1 MQFICYKN
9 YQGTIQMTKKKLGM
23 YKNLTN
29 YGDSEFSIFLRKAF
43 IKGMGYSEEML
54 NKPIIGIT
62 NTYSDYNP
70 CHGNVPDLIKSVK
83 AGILSSDAIPLEFP
97 TISIHESFAY
107 PTSMYL
113 RNLMSIDTEE
123 MIKAQ
128 PMDACVLIG
137 GCDKTVPAQLMGA
150 FSANIPSIQLVT
162 GPMLTGSHRGE
173 RVGACTDCRGYW
185 AKFRAEE
192 IDLAEINEVNNQL
205 VPTVGTCGVMGTA
218 STMALITEALGMM
231 ISNGASAPA
240 VSAERRRIAEET
252 GKVAVEIAKKSL
264 NPKNFVTIKN
274 FKNALTVLSA
284 IGGSTNGI
292 VHLTAMAGRLGIDID
307 LNEFDKM
314 TKDTPMIVDLKP
326 SGSGYMED
334 LFKSGGL
341 PRILNELKDYLYL
354 DAITIT
360 GKTIQE
366 IIEKHNYDW
375 KQEIIRKVENPIF
388 DKGSIAVLKGNLAPG
403 SAIIKQSAA
412 SKNLL
417 THEGVVEV
425 FENLEDLANRIDS
438 DDLNVTKES
447 VLLLK
452 NIGPIGAPGM
462 PEAGLI
468 PIPKKLAKQ
477 GVKDMV
483 RISDGRMSGTAAGT
497 IILHVCPEA
506 AAGGTLD
513 IVESGDIIRLDVKQR
528 LLELK
533 LSNEEIVTRKKNKK
547 RNIEI
552 ERRGYDKI
560 FHESVLQA
568 DKGADFDFLRPVK

>member
-1 MQFICYKN
+1 
-9 YQGTIQMTKKKLGM
+9 MTKKNSGM

-83 AGILSSDAIPLEFP
+83 AGILSSGAIPLEFP

-123 MIKAQ
+123 MMKAQ

-150 FSANIPSIQLVT
+150 FSANIPAIQLVT

-240 VSAERRRIAEET
+240 VSAERKRIAEET
-252 GKVAVEIAKKSL
+252 GKVAVEIASKSF
-264 NPKNFVTIKN
+264 NPKSFLTLKN

-354 DAITIT
+354 DAITVT
-360 GKTIQE
+360 GETIKE
-366 IIEKHNYDW
+366 IIDKNKYNW
-375 KQEIIRKVENPIF
+375 KQEVIRKVENPIF
-388 DKGSIAVLKGNLAPG
+388 DKGSIAVLKGNLAPR

-412 SKNLL
+412 SKELL

-438 DDLNVTKES
+438 DDLNVTKDS
-447 VLLLK
+447 ILLLK

-513 IVESGDIIRLDVKQR
+513 IVKSGDIIKLDVKQR

-533 LSNEEIVTRKKNKK
+533 LSDEEIATRKKSKK
-547 RNIEI
+547 SNREI
-552 ERRGYDKI
+552 KRRGYNKI

>member
-1 MQFICYKN
+1 MIKKN
-9 YQGTIQMTKKKLGM
+9 SGM

-83 AGILSSDAIPLEFP
+83 AGILSSGAIPLEFP

-123 MIKAQ
+123 MMKAQ

-150 FSANIPSIQLVT
+150 FSANIPAIQLVT

-252 GKVAVEIAKKSL
+252 GKMAVEIATKSF
-264 NPKNFVTIKN
+264 NPKNFLTIKN

-341 PRILNELKDYLYL
+341 PRILNELKDFLYL
-354 DAITIT
+354 DAITVT
-360 GKTIQE
+360 GETIQE
-366 IIEKHNYDW
+366 IIDKNKYNW
-375 KQEIIRKVENPIF
+375 KQEVIRKVENPIF
-388 DKGSIAVLKGNLAPG
+388 DKGSIAVLKGNLAPR

-412 SKNLL
+412 SKELL
-417 THEGVVEV
+417 AHEGVVEV

-438 DDLNVTKES
+438 DDLNVTKDS
-447 VLLLK
+447 ILLLK

-513 IVESGDIIRLDVKQR
+513 IVKTGDIIKLDVKQR

-533 LSNEEIVTRKKNKK
+533 LSDEEIATRKKSKK
-547 RNIEI
+547 SNREI
-552 ERRGYDKI
+552 KRRGYNKI

>member
-1 MQFICYKN
+1 
-9 YQGTIQMTKKKLGM
+9 MTKKKLGM

-70 CHGNVPDLIKSVK
+70 CHGNIPDLIKSVK
-83 AGILSSDAIPLEFP
+83 SGILSSGAIPLEFP

-150 FSANIPSIQLVT
+150 FSANIPAIQLVT
-162 GPMLTGSHRGE
+162 GPMLTGSHKGE

-185 AKFRAEE
+185 AKYRAEE

-252 GKVAVEIAKKSL
+252 GKVAVEIAKKSF
-264 NPKNFVTIKN
+264 NPKNFLTMKN

-341 PRILNELKDYLYL
+341 PRILEELKEYLYL
-354 DAITIT
+354 DAISIT
-360 GKTIQE
+360 GETIKE
-366 IIEKHNYDW
+366 IIEKNNYNW
-375 KQEIIRKVENPIF
+375 KQDVIRKVENPIF

-412 SKNLL
+412 SEELL
-417 THEGVVEV
+417 AHEGIVEV
-425 FENLEDLANRIDS
+425 FDNLEDLANRIDS
-438 DDLNVTKES
+438 DDLNVTKDS
-447 VLLLK
+447 ILLLK

-513 IVESGDIIRLDVKQR
+513 IVESGDVIKLDVKKR

-533 LSNEEIVTRKKNKK
+533 LSDEEIASRKKNKK
-547 RNIEI
+547 SNTEI
-552 ERRGYDKI
+552 KRRGYDKI
-560 FHESVLQA
+560 FHENVLQA

>member
-1 MQFICYKN
+1 
-9 YQGTIQMTKKKLGM
+9 MTKKKSGM

-70 CHGNVPDLIKSVK
+70 CHGNVPNLIKSVK
-83 AGILSSDAIPLEFP
+83 AGILSSGAIPLEFP

-123 MIKAQ
+123 MMKAQ

-150 FSANIPSIQLVT
+150 FSANIPAIQLVT

-240 VSAERRRIAEET
+240 ISAERKRIAEET
-252 GKVAVEIAKKSL
+252 GKVAVEIANKSF
-264 NPKNFVTIKN
+264 NPKNFLTIKN

-341 PRILNELKDYLYL
+341 PRILNELKNYLHL
-354 DAITIT
+354 DAITVT
-360 GKTIQE
+360 GETIKE
-366 IIEKHNYDW
+366 IIEKNNYNW
-375 KQEIIRKVENPIF
+375 KQEVIRKVETPIF

-412 SKNLL
+412 SKELL
-417 THEGVVEV
+417 AHEGIVEV

-438 DDLNVTKES
+438 DDLNVTKDS
-447 VLLLK
+447 ILLLK

-513 IVESGDIIRLDVKQR
+513 IVKSGDIIKLDVNKR

-533 LSNEEIVTRKKNKK
+533 LSDEEISTRKKSKK
-547 RNIEI
+547 RNTEI
-552 ERRGYDKI
+552 KRRGYDKI

-568 DKGADFDFLRPVK
+568 DRGADFDFLRPVK

>member
-1 MQFICYKN
+1 
-9 YQGTIQMTKKKLGM
+9 MTKKNSGM

-83 AGILSSDAIPLEFP
+83 AGILSSGAIPLEFP

-123 MIKAQ
+123 MMKAQ

-150 FSANIPSIQLVT
+150 FSANIPAIQLVT

-218 STMALITEALGMM
+218 STMALITEAIGMM

-252 GKVAVEIAKKSL
+252 GKVAVEIANKSF
-264 NPKNFVTIKN
+264 NPKSFLTLKN

-354 DAITIT
+354 DAITVT
-360 GKTIQE
+360 GETIKE
-366 IIEKHNYDW
+366 IIDKNKYNW
-375 KQEIIRKVENPIF
+375 KQEVIRKVDNPIF
-388 DKGSIAVLKGNLAPG
+388 DKGSIAVLKGNLAPR

-412 SKNLL
+412 SKELL
-417 THEGVVEV
+417 AHEGVVEV

-438 DDLNVTKES
+438 DDLNVTKDS

-513 IVESGDIIRLDVKQR
+513 IVKSGDIIKLDVKQR

-533 LSNEEIVTRKKNKK
+533 LSDEEIASRKKSK
-547 RNIEI
+547 RSYTEI
-552 ERRGYDKI
+552 ERRGYNKI

>member
-1 MQFICYKN
+1 
-9 YQGTIQMTKKKLGM
+9 MTKKTSGM

-83 AGILSSDAIPLEFP
+83 AGILSSGAIPLEFP

-123 MIKAQ
+123 MMKAQ

-150 FSANIPSIQLVT
+150 FSANIPAIQLVT

-240 VSAERRRIAEET
+240 VSAERKRIAEET
-252 GKVAVEIAKKSL
+252 GKVAVEIASKSF
-264 NPKNFVTIKN
+264 NPKSFLTLKN

-354 DAITIT
+354 DAITVT
-360 GKTIQE
+360 GETIKE
-366 IIEKHNYDW
+366 IIDKNKYNW
-375 KQEIIRKVENPIF
+375 KQEVIRKVGNPIF
-388 DKGSIAVLKGNLAPG
+388 DKGSIAVLKGNLAPR

-412 SKNLL
+412 SKELL
-417 THEGVVEV
+417 AHEGVVEV

-438 DDLNVTKES
+438 DDLNVTKDS
-447 VLLLK
+447 ILLLK

-513 IVESGDIIRLDVKQR
+513 IVKSGDIIKLDVKQR

-533 LSNEEIVTRKKNKK
+533 LSDEEIAIRKKSKK
-547 RNIEI
+547 SNTEI
-552 ERRGYDKI
+552 ERRGYNKI

>member
-1 MQFICYKN
+1 
-9 YQGTIQMTKKKLGM
+9 MTKKNSGM

-83 AGILSSDAIPLEFP
+83 AGILSSGAIPLEFP

-123 MIKAQ
+123 MMKAQ

-150 FSANIPSIQLVT
+150 FSANIPAIQLVT

-252 GKVAVEIAKKSL
+252 GKVAVEIATKSF
-264 NPKNFVTIKN
+264 NPKNFLTIKN

-314 TKDTPMIVDLKP
+314 TKETPMIVDLKP

-341 PRILNELKDYLYL
+341 PRILNELKDFLYL
-354 DAITIT
+354 DAITVT
-360 GKTIQE
+360 GETIQE
-366 IIEKHNYDW
+366 IIDKNKYNW
-375 KQEIIRKVENPIF
+375 KQEVIRKVENPIF
-388 DKGSIAVLKGNLAPG
+388 DKGSIAVLKGNLAPR

-412 SKNLL
+412 SKELL
-417 THEGVVEV
+417 AHEGVVEV

-438 DDLNVTKES
+438 DDLNVTKDS
-447 VLLLK
+447 ILLLK

-513 IVESGDIIRLDVKQR
+513 IVKTGDIIKLDVKER

-533 LSNEEIVTRKKNKK
+533 LSDEEIATRKKSKK
-547 RNIEI
+547 SNREI
-552 ERRGYDKI
+552 KRRGYDKI

>member
-1 MQFICYKN
+1 
-9 YQGTIQMTKKKLGM
+9 MTKKKSGM

-83 AGILSSDAIPLEFP
+83 AGILSSGAIPLEFP

-123 MIKAQ
+123 MMKAQ

-150 FSANIPSIQLVT
+150 FSANIPAIQLVT

-192 IDLAEINEVNNQL
+192 INLAEINEVNNQL

-240 VSAERRRIAEET
+240 VSAERRRIAEKT
-252 GKVAVEIAKKSL
+252 GKVAVEIANKSF
-264 NPKNFVTIKN
+264 NPKSFLTLKN

-292 VHLTAMAGRLGIDID
+292 VHLTAMAGRLGLDIN

-354 DAITIT
+354 DAITVT
-360 GKTIQE
+360 GETIQE
-366 IIEKHNYDW
+366 IIEKNNYNW
-375 KQEIIRKVENPIF
+375 KQDVIRKVEDPIF

-412 SKNLL
+412 SKELL

-438 DDLNVTKES
+438 DDLNVTKDS
-447 VLLLK
+447 ILLLK

-513 IVESGDIIRLDVKQR
+513 IVESGDIIKLDVKKR

-533 LSNEEIVTRKKNKK
+533 LTDEEIAIRKKNKK
-547 RNIEI
+547 SNKEI
-552 ERRGYDKI
+552 KRRGYDKI

-568 DKGADFDFLRPVK
+568 DKGADFDFLRHVK

>member
-1 MQFICYKN
+1 
-9 YQGTIQMTKKKLGM
+9 MTKKKSGM

-83 AGILSSDAIPLEFP
+83 AGILSSGAIPLEFP

-123 MIKAQ
+123 MMKAQ

-150 FSANIPSIQLVT
+150 FSANIPAIQLVT

-252 GKVAVEIAKKSL
+252 GKVAVEIANKSF
-264 NPKNFVTIKN
+264 NPKSFLTLKN

-354 DAITIT
+354 DATTVT
-360 GKTIQE
+360 GETVKE
-366 IIEKHNYDW
+366 IIEKNKYNW
-375 KQEIIRKVENPIF
+375 KQEVIRKVKNPIF
-388 DKGSIAVLKGNLAPG
+388 DKGSIAVLKGNLAPK

-412 SKNLL
+412 SKELL
-417 THEGVVEV
+417 AHEGVVEV

-438 DDLNVTKES
+438 DDLNVTKDS
-447 VLLLK
+447 ILLLK

-513 IVESGDIIRLDVKQR
+513 IVQSGDIIKLDVKQR

-533 LSNEEIVTRKKNKK
+533 LSDEEIAKRKKSKK
-547 RNIEI
+547 SNTEMK
-552 ERRGYDKI
+552 RRGYDKI

>member
-1 MQFICYKN
+1 
-9 YQGTIQMTKKKLGM
+9 MTKKTSGM

-83 AGILSSDAIPLEFP
+83 AGILSSGAIPLEFP

-123 MIKAQ
+123 MMKAQ

-150 FSANIPSIQLVT
+150 FSANIPAIQLVT

-240 VSAERRRIAEET
+240 VSAERKRIAEET
-252 GKVAVEIAKKSL
+252 GKVAVEIASKSF
-264 NPKNFVTIKN
+264 NPKSFLTLKN

-354 DAITIT
+354 DAITVT
-360 GKTIQE
+360 GETIKE
-366 IIEKHNYDW
+366 IIDKNKYNW
-375 KQEIIRKVENPIF
+375 KQEVIRKVENPIF
-388 DKGSIAVLKGNLAPG
+388 DKGSIAVLKGNLAPR

-412 SKNLL
+412 SKELL
-417 THEGVVEV
+417 AHEGVVEV
-425 FENLEDLANRIDS
+425 FENLQDLANRIDS
-438 DDLNVTKES
+438 DDLNVTKDS
-447 VLLLK
+447 ILLLK

-513 IVESGDIIRLDVKQR
+513 IVKSGDIIKLDVKQR

-533 LSNEEIVTRKKNKK
+533 LSDEEIATRKKSKK
-547 RNIEI
+547 SNTKIK
-552 ERRGYDKI
+552 RRGYDKI

>member
-1 MQFICYKN
+1 
-9 YQGTIQMTKKKLGM
+9 MTRKKSGM

-83 AGILSSDAIPLEFP
+83 AGILSSGAIPLEFP

-123 MIKAQ
+123 MMKAQ

-150 FSANIPSIQLVT
+150 FSANIPAIQLVT

-252 GKVAVEIAKKSL
+252 GKVAVEIANKSF
-264 NPKNFVTIKN
+264 NPKSFLTLKN

-354 DAITIT
+354 DSITVT
-360 GKTIQE
+360 GETIKE
-366 IIEKHNYDW
+366 IIEKNKYNW
-375 KQEIIRKVENPIF
+375 KQEVIRNVENPIF
-388 DKGSIAVLKGNLAPG
+388 DKGSIAVLKGNLAPK

-412 SKNLL
+412 SKELL
-417 THEGVVEV
+417 AHEGVVEV

-438 DDLNVTKES
+438 DDLNVTKDS
-447 VLLLK
+447 ILLLK

-513 IVESGDIIRLDVKQR
+513 IVKSGDIIKLDVKKR

-533 LSNEEIVTRKKNKK
+533 LSDEEIASRKKSKK
-547 RNIEI
+547 SDKII
-552 ERRGYDKI
+552 KRRGYDKI

>member
-1 MQFICYKN
+1 
-9 YQGTIQMTKKKLGM
+9 MTKKNSGM

-83 AGILSSDAIPLEFP
+83 AGILSSGAIPLEFP

-123 MIKAQ
+123 MMKAQ

-150 FSANIPSIQLVT
+150 FSANIPAIQLVT

-240 VSAERRRIAEET
+240 VSAERKRIAEET
-252 GKVAVEIAKKSL
+252 GKVAVEIASKSF
-264 NPKNFVTIKN
+264 NPKSFLTLKN

-354 DAITIT
+354 DAITVT
-360 GKTIQE
+360 GETIKE
-366 IIEKHNYDW
+366 IIDKNKYNW
-375 KQEIIRKVENPIF
+375 KQEVIRKVENPIF
-388 DKGSIAVLKGNLAPG
+388 DKGSIAVLKGNLAPR

-412 SKNLL
+412 SKELL
-417 THEGVVEV
+417 AHEGVVEV

-438 DDLNVTKES
+438 DDLNVTKDS
-447 VLLLK
+447 ILLLK

-513 IVESGDIIRLDVKQR
+513 IVKSGDIIKLDVKQR

-533 LSNEEIVTRKKNKK
+533 LSDEEIAIRKKSKK
-547 RNIEI
+547 SNTEI
-552 ERRGYDKI
+552 ERRGYNKI

>member
-1 MQFICYKN
+1 
-9 YQGTIQMTKKKLGM
+9 MTKKKSGM

-83 AGILSSDAIPLEFP
+83 AGILSSGAIPLEFP

-123 MIKAQ
+123 MMKAQ

-150 FSANIPSIQLVT
+150 FSANIPAIQLVT

-252 GKVAVEIAKKSL
+252 GKVAVEIANKSF
-264 NPKNFVTIKN
+264 NPKSFLTLKN

-354 DAITIT
+354 DAITVT
-360 GKTIQE
+360 GETIKE
-366 IIEKHNYDW
+366 IIEKNKYNW
-375 KQEIIRKVENPIF
+375 KQEVIRNVENPIF
-388 DKGSIAVLKGNLAPG
+388 DKGSIAVLKGNLAPK

-412 SKNLL
+412 SKELL
-417 THEGVVEV
+417 AHEGVVEV

-438 DDLNVTKES
+438 DDLKVTKDS
-447 VLLLK
+447 ILLLK

-513 IVESGDIIRLDVKQR
+513 IVKSGDIIKLDVKKR

-533 LSNEEIVTRKKNKK
+533 LSDEEIASRKKSKK
-547 RNIEI
+547 SDKII
-552 ERRGYDKI
+552 KRRGYNKI
-560 FHESVLQA
+560 FRESVLQA
-568 DKGADFDFLRPVK
+568 NKGADFDFLRPVK

>member
-1 MQFICYKN
+1 
-9 YQGTIQMTKKKLGM
+9 MTRKKSGM

-70 CHGNVPDLIKSVK
+70 CHGNVPDLIKSLK
-83 AGILSSDAIPLEFP
+83 AGILSSGAIPLEFP

-123 MIKAQ
+123 MMKAQ

-150 FSANIPSIQLVT
+150 FSANIPAIQLVT
-162 GPMLTGSHRGE
+162 GPMLTGSHRGD

-252 GKVAVEIAKKSL
+252 GKVAVEIANKSF
-264 NPKNFVTIKN
+264 NPKSFLTLKN

-354 DAITIT
+354 DAISIT
-360 GKTIQE
+360 GETVKE
-366 IIEKHNYDW
+366 IIEKNKYNW
-375 KQEIIRKVENPIF
+375 KQEVIRKVENPIF
-388 DKGSIAVLKGNLAPG
+388 DKGSIAVLKGNLAPK

-412 SKNLL
+412 SKELL
-417 THEGVVEV
+417 AHEGVVEV

-438 DDLNVTKES
+438 DDLNVTKDS
-447 VLLLK
+447 ILLLK

-513 IVESGDIIRLDVKQR
+513 IVKSGDIIKLDVKKR

-533 LSNEEIVTRKKNKK
+533 LSDEEIASRKKSTKSDK
-547 RNIEI
+547 II
-552 ERRGYDKI
+552 KRRGYDKI

>member
-1 MQFICYKN
+1 
-9 YQGTIQMTKKKLGM
+9 MTKKKSGM

-83 AGILSSDAIPLEFP
+83 AGILSSGAIPLEFP

-123 MIKAQ
+123 MMKAQ

-150 FSANIPSIQLVT
+150 FSANIPAIQLVT

-240 VSAERRRIAEET
+240 VSAERKRIAEET
-252 GKVAVEIAKKSL
+252 GKVAVEIANKSF
-264 NPKNFVTIKN
+264 NPKNFLTIKN

-341 PRILNELKDYLYL
+341 PRILNELKNYLHL
-354 DAITIT
+354 DAITVT
-360 GKTIQE
+360 GETIKE
-366 IIEKHNYDW
+366 IIEKNNYNW
-375 KQEIIRKVENPIF
+375 KQEVIRKVETPIF

-412 SKNLL
+412 SKELL
-417 THEGVVEV
+417 AHEGIVEV

-438 DDLNVTKES
+438 DDLNVTKDS
-447 VLLLK
+447 ILLLK

-513 IVESGDIIRLDVKQR
+513 IVKSGDIIKLDVNKR

-533 LSNEEIVTRKKNKK
+533 LSDEEISTRKKSKK
-547 RNIEI
+547 RNTEI
-552 ERRGYDKI
+552 KRRGYDKI

-568 DKGADFDFLRPVK
+568 DRGADFDFLRPVK

>member
-1 MQFICYKN
+1 
-9 YQGTIQMTKKKLGM
+9 MTKKNSGM

-83 AGILSSDAIPLEFP
+83 AGILSSGAIPLEFP

-123 MIKAQ
+123 MMKAQ

-150 FSANIPSIQLVT
+150 FSANIPAIQLVT

-252 GKVAVEIAKKSL
+252 GKMAVEIATKSF
-264 NPKNFVTIKN
+264 NPKNFLTIKN

-341 PRILNELKDYLYL
+341 PRILNELKDFLYL
-354 DAITIT
+354 DAITVT
-360 GKTIQE
+360 GETIQE
-366 IIEKHNYDW
+366 IIDKNKYNW
-375 KQEIIRKVENPIF
+375 KQEVIRKVENPIF
-388 DKGSIAVLKGNLAPG
+388 DKGSIAVLKGNLAPR

-412 SKNLL
+412 SKELL
-417 THEGVVEV
+417 AHEGIVEV

-438 DDLNVTKES
+438 DDLNVTKDS
-447 VLLLK
+447 ILLLK

-513 IVESGDIIRLDVKQR
+513 IVKTGDIIKLDVKER

-533 LSNEEIVTRKKNKK
+533 LSDEEIATRKKSKK
-547 RNIEI
+547 SNREI
-552 ERRGYDKI
+552 KRRGYNKI

>member
-1 MQFICYKN
+1 
-9 YQGTIQMTKKKLGM
+9 MTKNKSGM

-70 CHGNVPDLIKSVK
+70 CHGNVPDLIKCVK
-83 AGILSSDAIPLEFP
+83 AGILSSGAIPLEFP

-123 MIKAQ
+123 MMKAQ

-150 FSANIPSIQLVT
+150 FSANIPTIQLVT

-231 ISNGASAPA
+231 IANGASAPA

-252 GKVAVEIAKKSL
+252 GKVAVEIATKSL
-264 NPKNFVTIKN
+264 NPKKFLTMKS

-292 VHLTAMAGRLGIDID
+292 VHLTAMAGRLGIDIN
-307 LNEFDKM
+307 LNEFDNM

-341 PRILNELKDYLYL
+341 PRILNELKDYLFL
-354 DAITIT
+354 EAITVT
-360 GKTIQE
+360 GETTKE
-366 IIEKHNYDW
+366 IIEKNNYNW
-375 KQEIIRKVENPIF
+375 KQDVIRKVENPIF

-412 SKNLL
+412 SEKLL
-417 THEGVVEV
+417 THEGIVEV
-425 FENLEDLANRIDS
+425 FDNLEDLANRIDS
-438 DDLNVTKES
+438 DDLNVTKDS
-447 VLLLK
+447 ILLLK

-513 IVESGDIIRLDVKQR
+513 IVESGDIIKLDLKKR

-533 LSNEEIVTRKKNKK
+533 LSNEEIVARKKNKK

-560 FHESVLQA
+560 YHESVLQA
-568 DKGADFDFLRPVK
+568 DKGADFDFLRLVN

>member
-1 MQFICYKN
+1 
-9 YQGTIQMTKKKLGM
+9 MTKKNSGM

-83 AGILSSDAIPLEFP
+83 AGILSSGAIPLEFP

-123 MIKAQ
+123 MMKAQ

-150 FSANIPSIQLVT
+150 FSANIPAIQLVT

-252 GKVAVEIAKKSL
+252 GKMAVEIATKSF
-264 NPKNFVTIKN
+264 NPKNFLTIKN

-341 PRILNELKDYLYL
+341 PRILNELKDFLYL
-354 DAITIT
+354 DAITVT
-360 GKTIQE
+360 GETIQE
-366 IIEKHNYDW
+366 IIDKNKYNW
-375 KQEIIRKVENPIF
+375 KQEVIRKVENPIF
-388 DKGSIAVLKGNLAPG
+388 DKGSIAVLKGNLAPR

-412 SKNLL
+412 SKELL
-417 THEGVVEV
+417 AHEGVVEV

-438 DDLNVTKES
+438 DDLNVTKDS
-447 VLLLK
+447 ILLLK

-513 IVESGDIIRLDVKQR
+513 IVKTGDIIKLDVKER

-533 LSNEEIVTRKKNKK
+533 LSDEEIATRKKSKK
-547 RNIEI
+547 SNREI
-552 ERRGYDKI
+552 KRRGYNKI

>member
-1 MQFICYKN
+1 
-9 YQGTIQMTKKKLGM
+9 MTKKNSGM

-83 AGILSSDAIPLEFP
+83 AGILSSGAIPLEFP

-123 MIKAQ
+123 MMKAQ

-150 FSANIPSIQLVT
+150 FSANIPAIQLVT

-240 VSAERRRIAEET
+240 VSAERKRIAEET
-252 GKVAVEIAKKSL
+252 GKVAVEIASKSF
-264 NPKNFVTIKN
+264 NPKSFLTLKN

-354 DAITIT
+354 DAITVT
-360 GKTIQE
+360 GETIKE
-366 IIEKHNYDW
+366 IIDKNKYNW
-375 KQEIIRKVENPIF
+375 KQEVIRKVENPIF
-388 DKGSIAVLKGNLAPG
+388 DKGSIAVLKGNLAPR

-412 SKNLL
+412 SKELL
-417 THEGVVEV
+417 AHEGVVEV

-438 DDLNVTKES
+438 DDLNVTKDS
-447 VLLLK
+447 ILLLK

-497 IILHVCPEA
+497 IVLHVCPEA

-513 IVESGDIIRLDVKQR
+513 IVKSGDIIKLDVKQR

-533 LSNEEIVTRKKNKK
+533 LSDEEIAIRKKRKK
-547 RNIEI
+547 SDTEI
-552 ERRGYDKI
+552 KRRGYDKI

>member
-1 MQFICYKN
+1 
-9 YQGTIQMTKKKLGM
+9 MTKKKSGM

-43 IKGMGYSEEML
+43 IKGMGFSEEML

-83 AGILSSDAIPLEFP
+83 AGILSSGAIPLEFP

-123 MIKAQ
+123 MMKAQ

-150 FSANIPSIQLVT
+150 FSANIPAIQLVT

-252 GKVAVEIAKKSL
+252 GKVAVEIANKSF
-264 NPKNFVTIKN
+264 NPKSFLTLKN

-354 DAITIT
+354 DAITVT
-360 GKTIQE
+360 GETIKE
-366 IIEKHNYDW
+366 IIEKNKYNW
-375 KQEIIRKVENPIF
+375 KQEVIRNVENPIF
-388 DKGSIAVLKGNLAPG
+388 DKGSIAVLKGNLAPK

-412 SKNLL
+412 SKELL
-417 THEGVVEV
+417 AHEGVVEV
-425 FENLEDLANRIDS
+425 FENLEDLAKRIDS
-438 DDLNVTKES
+438 DDLNVTKDS
-447 VLLLK
+447 ILLLK

-513 IVESGDIIRLDVKQR
+513 IVQSGDIIKLDVKKR

-533 LSNEEIVTRKKNKK
+533 LSDEEIASRKKSKK
-547 RNIEI
+547 SDKII
-552 ERRGYDKI
+552 KRRGYDKI

>member
-1 MQFICYKN
+1 
-9 YQGTIQMTKKKLGM
+9 MTKKKSGM

-83 AGILSSDAIPLEFP
+83 AGILSSGAIPLEFP

-123 MIKAQ
+123 MMKAQ

-150 FSANIPSIQLVT
+150 FSANIPAIQLVT

-252 GKVAVEIAKKSL
+252 GKVAVEIANKSF
-264 NPKNFVTIKN
+264 NPKSFLTLKN

-341 PRILNELKDYLYL
+341 PRILNELKDFLYL
-354 DAITIT
+354 DAITVT
-360 GKTIQE
+360 GETIKE
-366 IIEKHNYDW
+366 IIEKNKYNW
-375 KQEIIRKVENPIF
+375 KQEVIRNVENPIF
-388 DKGSIAVLKGNLAPG
+388 DKGSIAVLKGNLAPK

-412 SKNLL
+412 SKELL
-417 THEGVVEV
+417 AHEGVVEV
-425 FENLEDLANRIDS
+425 FENLEDLANRIDG
-438 DDLNVTKES
+438 DDLNVTKDS
-447 VLLLK
+447 ILLLK

-513 IVESGDIIRLDVKQR
+513 IVKSGDIIKLDVKKR

-533 LSNEEIVTRKKNKK
+533 LSDEEIASRKKSKK
-547 RNIEI
+547 SDKII
-552 ERRGYDKI
+552 KRRGYDKI

>member
-1 MQFICYKN
+1 
-9 YQGTIQMTKKKLGM
+9 MTKKNSGM

-83 AGILSSDAIPLEFP
+83 AGILSSGAIPLEFP

-123 MIKAQ
+123 MMKAQ

-150 FSANIPSIQLVT
+150 FSANIPAIQLVT

-240 VSAERRRIAEET
+240 VSAERKRIAEET
-252 GKVAVEIAKKSL
+252 GKVAVEIASKSF
-264 NPKNFVTIKN
+264 NPKSFLTLKN

-354 DAITIT
+354 DAITVM
-360 GKTIQE
+360 GETIKE
-366 IIEKHNYDW
+366 IIDKNKYNW
-375 KQEIIRKVENPIF
+375 KQEVIRKVENPIF
-388 DKGSIAVLKGNLAPG
+388 DKGSIAVLKGNLAPR

-412 SKNLL
+412 SKELL
-417 THEGVVEV
+417 AHEGVVEV

-438 DDLNVTKES
+438 DDLNVTKDS
-447 VLLLK
+447 ILLLK

-513 IVESGDIIRLDVKQR
+513 IVKSGDIIKLDVKQR

-533 LSNEEIVTRKKNKK
+533 LSDEEIAIRKKSKK
-547 RNIEI
+547 SNTEI
-552 ERRGYDKI
+552 KRRGYDKI

>member
-1 MQFICYKN
+1 
-9 YQGTIQMTKKKLGM
+9 MTKKKSGM

-83 AGILSSDAIPLEFP
+83 AGILSSGAIPLEFP

-123 MIKAQ
+123 MMKAQ

-150 FSANIPSIQLVT
+150 FSANIPAIQLVT

-192 IDLAEINEVNNQL
+192 IDLDEINEVNNQL

-252 GKVAVEIAKKSL
+252 GKVAVEIANKSF
-264 NPKNFVTIKN
+264 NPKSFLTLKN

-354 DAITIT
+354 DAISVT
-360 GKTIQE
+360 GETVKE
-366 IIEKHNYDW
+366 IIEKNKYNW
-375 KQEIIRKVENPIF
+375 KQEVIRKVENPIF
-388 DKGSIAVLKGNLAPG
+388 DKGSIAVLKGNLAPK

-412 SKNLL
+412 SKELL
-417 THEGVVEV
+417 AHEGVVEV

-438 DDLNVTKES
+438 DDLNVTKDS
-447 VLLLK
+447 ILLLK

-506 AAGGTLD
+506 ADGGTLD
-513 IVESGDIIRLDVKQR
+513 IVESGDIIKLDVKER

-533 LSNEEIVTRKKNKK
+533 LSDEEIANRKKSKK
-547 RNIEI
+547 SNTEMK
-552 ERRGYDKI
+552 RRGYDKI

>member
-1 MQFICYKN
+1 
-9 YQGTIQMTKKKLGM
+9 MTKKKSGM

-43 IKGMGYSEEML
+43 IKGMGYSEDML

-83 AGILSSDAIPLEFP
+83 AGILSSGAIPLEFP

-123 MIKAQ
+123 MMKAQ

-150 FSANIPSIQLVT
+150 FSANIPAIQLVT

-252 GKVAVEIAKKSL
+252 GKVAVEIANKSF
-264 NPKNFVTIKN
+264 NPKSFLTLKN

-354 DAITIT
+354 DAITVT
-360 GKTIQE
+360 GETIKE
-366 IIEKHNYDW
+366 IIEKNKYNW
-375 KQEIIRKVENPIF
+375 KQEVIRNVENPIF
-388 DKGSIAVLKGNLAPG
+388 DKGSIAVLKGNLAPK

-412 SKNLL
+412 SKELL
-417 THEGVVEV
+417 AHEGVVEV
-425 FENLEDLANRIDS
+425 FENLEDLAKRIDS
-438 DDLNVTKES
+438 DDLNVTKDS
-447 VLLLK
+447 ILLLK

-506 AAGGTLD
+506 ASGGTLD
-513 IVESGDIIRLDVKQR
+513 IVKSGDIIKLDVKKR

-533 LSNEEIVTRKKNKK
+533 LSDEEIASRKKSKK
-547 RNIEI
+547 SDKII
-552 ERRGYDKI
+552 KRRGYDKI

>member
-1 MQFICYKN
+1 
-9 YQGTIQMTKKKLGM
+9 MTKKNSGM

-83 AGILSSDAIPLEFP
+83 AGILSSGAIPLEFP

-150 FSANIPSIQLVT
+150 FSANIPAIQLVT

-252 GKVAVEIAKKSL
+252 GKMAVEIATKSF
-264 NPKNFVTIKN
+264 NPKNFLTIKN

-341 PRILNELKDYLYL
+341 PRILNELKDFLYL
-354 DAITIT
+354 DAITVT
-360 GKTIQE
+360 GETIQE
-366 IIEKHNYDW
+366 IIDKNKYNW
-375 KQEIIRKVENPIF
+375 KQEVIRKVENPIF
-388 DKGSIAVLKGNLAPG
+388 DKGSIAVLKGNLAPR

-412 SKNLL
+412 SKELL
-417 THEGVVEV
+417 DHEGVVEV

-438 DDLNVTKES
+438 DDLNVTKDS
-447 VLLLK
+447 ILLLK

-513 IVESGDIIRLDVKQR
+513 IVKTGDIIKLDVKER

-533 LSNEEIVTRKKNKK
+533 LSDEEIAIRKKSKK
-547 RNIEI
+547 SNTEI
-552 ERRGYDKI
+552 KRRGYDKI

>member
-1 MQFICYKN
+1 
-9 YQGTIQMTKKKLGM
+9 MTKKKSGM
-23 YKNLTN
+23 YRNLTN
-29 YGDSEFSIFLRKAF
+29 YGDNEFSIFLRKAF

-54 NKPIIGIT
+54 NKSIIGIT

-83 AGILSSDAIPLEFP
+83 AGILSSGAIPLEFP

-123 MIKAQ
+123 MMKAQ

-150 FSANIPSIQLVT
+150 FSANIPAIQLVT

-192 IDLAEINEVNNQL
+192 IDHAEINEVNNQL

-252 GKVAVEIAKKSL
+252 GKVAVKIANKSF
-264 NPKNFVTIKN
+264 NPKSFLTLKN

-354 DAITIT
+354 DAITVT
-360 GKTIQE
+360 GETIQE
-366 IIEKHNYDW
+366 IIDKNNYNW
-375 KQEIIRKVENPIF
+375 KQEVVRNVEDPIF

-412 SKNLL
+412 SKELL
-417 THEGVVEV
+417 AHEGVVEV

-438 DDLNVTKES
+438 EDLNVTRDS
-447 VLLLK
+447 ILLLK

-513 IVESGDIIRLDVKQR
+513 IVKSGDIIKLDVKQR
-528 LLELK
+528 LLELR
-533 LSNEEIVTRKKNKK
+533 LSDEEIASRKKSKK
-547 RNIEI
+547 SDKEI
-552 ERRGYDKI
+552 KKRGYDKI

-568 DKGADFDFLRPVK
+568 DKGADFDFLRSMK

>member
-1 MQFICYKN
+1 
-9 YQGTIQMTKKKLGM
+9 MTKKKSGM

-70 CHGNVPDLIKSVK
+70 CHGNIPDLIKSVK
-83 AGILSSDAIPLEFP
+83 AGILSSGAIPLEFP

-123 MIKAQ
+123 MMKAQ

-150 FSANIPSIQLVT
+150 FSANIPAIQLVT

-252 GKVAVEIAKKSL
+252 GKVAVEIANKSF
-264 NPKNFVTIKN
+264 NPKSFLTLKN

-334 LFKSGGL
+334 LFKAGGL

-354 DAITIT
+354 DAITVT
-360 GKTIQE
+360 GETIKE
-366 IIEKHNYDW
+366 IIEKNKYNW
-375 KQEIIRKVENPIF
+375 RQKVIRNVENPIF
-388 DKGSIAVLKGNLAPG
+388 DKGSIAVLKGNLAPK

-412 SKNLL
+412 SKELL
-417 THEGVVEV
+417 AHEGVVEV

-438 DDLNVTKES
+438 DYLKVTKDS
-447 VLLLK
+447 ILLLK

-513 IVESGDIIRLDVKQR
+513 IVKSGDIIKLDVKKR
-528 LLELK
+528 LLKLK
-533 LSNEEIVTRKKNKK
+533 LSDEEIASRKKSKK
-547 RNIEI
+547 SDKII
-552 ERRGYDKI
+552 KRRGYDKI
-560 FHESVLQA
+560 FHKSVLQA

>member
-1 MQFICYKN
+1 
-9 YQGTIQMTKKKLGM
+9 MTRKKSGM

-43 IKGMGYSEEML
+43 IKGMGYSDEML

-83 AGILSSDAIPLEFP
+83 AGILSSGAIPLEFP

-123 MIKAQ
+123 MMKAQ

-150 FSANIPSIQLVT
+150 FSANIPAIQLVT
-162 GPMLTGSHRGE
+162 GPMLTGSHRGD

-252 GKVAVEIAKKSL
+252 GKVAVEIANKSF
-264 NPKNFVTIKN
+264 NPKSFLTLKN

-354 DAITIT
+354 DAITVT
-360 GKTIQE
+360 GETIKE
-366 IIEKHNYDW
+366 IIEKNKYNW
-375 KQEIIRKVENPIF
+375 KQEVIRNVENPIF
-388 DKGSIAVLKGNLAPG
+388 DKGSIAVLKGNLAPK

-412 SKNLL
+412 SKELL
-417 THEGVVEV
+417 AHEGVVEV

-438 DDLNVTKES
+438 DDLNVTKDS
-447 VLLLK
+447 ILLLK

-513 IVESGDIIRLDVKQR
+513 IVKSGDIIKLDVKKR

-533 LSNEEIVTRKKNKK
+533 LSDEEIASRKKSKK
-547 RNIEI
+547 SDKII
-552 ERRGYDKI
+552 KRRGYDKI

>member
-1 MQFICYKN
+1 
-9 YQGTIQMTKKKLGM
+9 MTKKKSGM

-83 AGILSSDAIPLEFP
+83 AGILSSGAIPLEFP
-97 TISIHESFAY
+97 TISIHESFAF

-123 MIKAQ
+123 MMKAQ

-150 FSANIPSIQLVT
+150 FSANIPAIQLVT

-252 GKVAVEIAKKSL
+252 GKVAVEIANKSF
-264 NPKNFVTIKN
+264 NPKSFLNLKN

-354 DAITIT
+354 DAITVT
-360 GKTIQE
+360 GETIKE
-366 IIEKHNYDW
+366 IIEKNKYNW
-375 KQEIIRKVENPIF
+375 KQEVIRNVENPIF
-388 DKGSIAVLKGNLAPG
+388 DKGSIAVLKGNLAPK

-412 SKNLL
+412 SKELL
-417 THEGVVEV
+417 AHEGVVEV

-438 DDLNVTKES
+438 DDLKVTKDS
-447 VLLLK
+447 ILLLK

-513 IVESGDIIRLDVKQR
+513 IVKSGDIIKLDVKKR

-533 LSNEEIVTRKKNKK
+533 LSDEEIASRKKSKK
-547 RNIEI
+547 SDKII
-552 ERRGYDKI
+552 KRRGYDKI

-568 DKGADFDFLRPVK
+568 DKGADFDFLRSVK